1 MNIFQIDKLHK
12 HTEYH
17 RKSQEPL
24 IITAK
29 EKTTP
34 KLGGTESSSCTP
46 ERNTTQKN
54 PSPIHNNSEITA
66 VNSKSGAEGMLSP
79 SSFNLP

>member
-17 RKSQEPL
+17 RKTQEPL

-34 KLGGTESSSCTP
+34 KLMKVWVEQNQVFVHQK
-46 ERNTTQKN
+46 ETQHKR
-54 PSPIHNNSEITA
+54 ILHRYTIT
-66 VNSKSGAEGMLSP
+66 VKLQQ
-79 SSFNLP
+79 